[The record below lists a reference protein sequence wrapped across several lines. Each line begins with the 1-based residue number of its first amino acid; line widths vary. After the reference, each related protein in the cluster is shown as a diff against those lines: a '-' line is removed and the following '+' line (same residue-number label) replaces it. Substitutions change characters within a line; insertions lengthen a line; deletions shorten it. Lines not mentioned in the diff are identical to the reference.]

1 MYLLGHVGFS
11 ILALSLYNRARGEVT
26 GRFRLWMIIGSMIPD
41 LIDKP
46 IGAIF
51 FSRGRWF
58 GHSVLVLTTLLM
70 LTMVL
75 FARGNAVRGGSVREA
90 DDRAVRS
97 GSVREGEDGAIRAGS
112 FREAEDGRGAVL
124 VLYTG
129 SLLHLVEDFGIGL
142 EVVLWPLL
150 GPIDPVDVSGFLMGI
165 FNPYTVMTEFL
176 GLLIILLHAWGE
188 HWDRRWVGLTALAIL
203 AYVLTYVTA
212 YVVIVV
218 VLQL

>member
-1 MYLLGHVGFS
+1 
-11 ILALSLYNRARGEVT
+11 
-26 GRFRLWMIIGSMIPD
+26 MIIGSMIPD

-58 GHSVLVLTTLLM
+58 GHSVLVLTALLILTLVL
-70 LTMVL
+70 LTW
-75 FARGNAVRGGSVREA
+75 GSAVRGGSVR
-90 DDRAVRS
+90 
-97 GSVREGEDGAIRAGS
+97 GG
-112 FREAEDGRGAVL
+112 EDGRGAVL
-124 VLYTG
+124 VLYAG
-129 SLLHLVEDFGIGL
+129 SLLHLVEDFGIGM